1 MAKKDAELD
10 RCLDQLFSECERD
23 GFCLAAPAERRLH
36 QALRRRAEYG
46 EIVRP
51 HRGMYARSA
60 WWNAQPR
67 SVRALCVLRS
77 LQAKHPDWVFCHES
91 AALAYGL
98 PVSYGDM
105 ETVHVAT
112 SRRNRNRTSGST
124 RWHVIEVESPVRR
137 EGIWV
142 TPLERTLFDCMR
154 TEPFGRA
161 LAVVDQALRNWP
173 RLSRSALM
181 PAFLGMAGGCAGVSQ
196 AVRALYHAD
205 ARSESPGESMARA
218 RMIDLGFALPRLQ
231 VSLPRPMEPN
241 RQYRVDFLWTRF
253 DGSGVIGE
261 FDGMQK
267 YEDPTILGGRSPL
280 RALAEEQHREAQLSL
295 YGMPI
300 VRIAYK
306 DLVDESRFVRLLSLY
321 DIPRDEGT
329 PALERRLI
337 ASHCAVAIRFMV
349 LAPAGAKAH
358 GMATRRIA

>member
-1 MAKKDAELD
+1 
-10 RCLDQLFSECERD
+10 
-23 GFCLAAPAERRLH
+23 
-36 QALRRRAEYG
+36 
-46 EIVRP
+46 
-51 HRGMYARSA
+51 
-60 WWNAQPR
+60 
-67 SVRALCVLRS
+67 
-77 LQAKHPDWVFCHES
+77 
-91 AALAYGL
+91 
-98 PVSYGDM
+98 
-105 ETVHVAT
+105 
-112 SRRNRNRTSGST
+112 
-124 RWHVIEVESPVRR
+124 
-137 EGIWV
+137 
-142 TPLERTLFDCMR
+142 
-154 TEPFGRA
+154 
-161 LAVVDQALRNWP
+161 
-173 RLSRSALM
+173 
-181 PAFLGMAGGCAGVSQ
+181 
-196 AVRALYHAD
+196 
-205 ARSESPGESMARA
+205 MARA

-337 ASHCAVAIRFMV
+337 ASHCAVAVRLMV